1 MIGTTLSHYKIL
13 EQIGEGGMGAVYAAE
28 DLNLGRKVALKM
40 LREEMAS
47 DPDRLE
53 RFRREAQAVAAL
65 SHPNI
70 VTIFSIEE
78 APEGHFMT
86 MELVD
91 GRGLDEVISGDGM
104 SAERMLEISEPL
116 IRALVAAHERGITH
130 RDLKPANIM
139 VCQEGTVKILD
150 FGLAKLSAAAD
161 SDIHEDMPTQ
171 ALTQIGTIVGTIPYM
186 SPEQVQGKV
195 VDHRTDLFSLGV
207 VLFEMAT
214 GHRPFDGETSV
225 DVASAILRGAPESIH
240 ETRPDMPDQFGR
252 IISRCL
258 EKEPEMRYQTAG
270 DILTALSKVGEK
282 VSVKVDGGQ
291 PSVAVLSF
299 VNMSPDKDQE
309 YFCEGLAE
317 DIINALVSVE
327 ELKVASRTSAFRF
340 KGSQSDIREV
350 GRRLGV
356 STVLEGSVRKA
367 GNQVRIAVQLVNVD
381 DGYHLWSNR
390 YDRELKDVFVIQD
403 EIAQKIVE
411 ALQITLSPVAREKA
425 EKAKKE
431 APEDVQAYDYYLKGR
446 KYFYEYRA
454 KGFEL
459 ARQMFARAIAIDN
472 KYARAYAG
480 LADCC
485 CALYVAYDPS
495 EENLREAHDSSQKA
509 VELDPESAEA
519 HAARGHALSLS
530 QQYEE
535 SDREFEKAI
544 ELNPK
549 LYEAHYFY
557 ARALFTQGR
566 YDEAVAQYEEA
577 AKVSPDDYQALQF
590 LSLTYTK
597 LGKRAHAA
605 SVLRRSVENTR
616 KHIAFHPDDVRAL
629 YLGAA
634 GLVELGEMEEAQEWV
649 SRAVEL
655 DPDDALVLYNTACVY
670 TQLGEYDKALDCLER
685 SDTAASTSEALSWIE
700 NDPDLDP
707 LRDLPRFKA
716 LIGKIDEDN

>member
-91 GRGLDEVISGDGM
+91 GKGLDEVITGDGM

-171 ALTQIGTIVGTIPYM
+171 ALTQIGTVVGTIPYM

-270 DILTALSKVGEK
+270 DILIALSKVGEK
-282 VSVKVDGGQ
+282 VASKGDDGQ
-291 PSVAVLSF
+291 PSVAVLPF

-317 DIINALVSVE
+317 DIINALVGIE

-350 GRRLGV
+350 GSATRSLDGARGQRAQGWQSGSHRRAAGQRRRRLPSLVQPLRPRAQRRLRDPGRD
-356 STVLEGSVRKA
+356 SAEDRRGPA
-367 GNQVRIAVQLVNVD
+367 GHPDAQWQGR
-381 DGYHLWSNR
+381 R
-390 YDRELKDVFVIQD
+390 PKRRE
-403 EIAQKIVE
+403 
-411 ALQITLSPVAREKA
+411 
-425 EKAKKE
+425 KE

-446 KYFYEYRA
+446 KYFYEFRA

-472 KYARAYAG
+472 NYARAYAG

-485 CALYVAYDPS
+485 SRSLHRTSTPAKRTC
-495 EENLREAHDSSQKA
+495 ERRNSSSRKA

-519 HAARGHALSLS
+519 HCGRGLRIVLESAIRRVGRGVRKGHRAQSEALRGPLLLRPCPVLPGSARRGG
-530 QQYEE
+530 
-535 SDREFEKAI
+535 
-544 ELNPK
+544 
-549 LYEAHYFY
+549 
-557 ARALFTQGR
+557 RA
-566 YDEAVAQYEEA
+566 YEEA

-590 LSLTYTK
+590 LSIDLHQA
-597 LGKRAHAA
+597 GPNEPMQPR
-605 SVLRRSVENTR
+605 SLRRSVEKAK

-629 YLGAA
+629 YLG
-634 GLVELGEMEEAQEWV
+634 
-649 SRAVEL
+649 
-655 DPDDALVLYNTACVY
+655 
-670 TQLGEYDKALDCLER
+670 
-685 SDTAASTSEALSWIE
+685 
-700 NDPDLDP
+700 
-707 LRDLPRFKA
+707 PRTR
-716 LIGKIDEDN
+716 

>member
-1 MIGTTLSHYKIL
+1 MIGKTLSHYKIL

-28 DLNLGRKVALKM
+28 DLNLGRKVAMKM

-47 DPDRLE
+47 NPDRLE

-70 VTIFSIEE
+70 VTIYSIEE
-78 APEGHFMT
+78 APEGHFIT

-91 GRGLDEVISGDGM
+91 GKGLDEVITGDGM
-104 SAERMLEISEPL
+104 SAERMLRISGPL
-116 IRALVAAHERGITH
+116 VRALVAAHERGITH

-139 VCQEGTVKILD
+139 VSRDGTVKILD
-150 FGLAKLSAAAD
+150 FGLAKLHAAPD
-161 SDIHEDMPTQ
+161 SDVQEDLPTQ
-171 ALTQIGTIVGTIPYM
+171 TLTQIGTVVGTIPYM
-186 SPEQVQGKV
+186 SPEQVQGKP

-207 VLFEMAT
+207 ILFEMAT

-225 DVASAILRGAPESIH
+225 DVASAILRATPESIH

-282 VSVKVDGGQ
+282 VGARGDDDQS
-291 PSVAVLSF
+291 SVAVLPF

-317 DIINALVSVE
+317 DIINALVGIE

-367 GNQVRIAVQLVNVD
+367 GNQVRIAVQLVNVQ

-390 YDRELKDVFVIQD
+390 YDRELKDVFAIQD

-411 ALQITLSPVAREKA
+411 ALQVTLTPRDEKKA
-425 EKAKKE
+425 EKA

-446 KYFYEYRA
+446 KYFYEFRA

-459 ARQMFARAIAIDN
+459 ARQMFTRAIAIDN
-472 KYARAYAG
+472 NYARAYAG

-485 CALYVAYDPS
+485 AALYTYFDSSA
-495 EENLREAHDSSQKA
+495 ENLLEANSASAKA
-509 VELDPESAEA
+509 VELDPDNAEG
-519 HAARGHALSLS
+519 HSARGLALSLNG
-530 QQYEE
+530 QYEE
-535 SDREFEKAI
+535 SDAEFDKAI

-557 ARALFTQGR
+557 ARALFSQGR
-566 YDEAVAQYEEA
+566 HEEAAERYEEA
-577 AKVSPDDYQALQF
+577 AKVNPDDYQALQF

-597 LGKRAHAA
+597 LGRRAHAA
-605 SVLRRSVENTR
+605 SALRGSVENAR

-634 GLVELGEMEEAQEWV
+634 GLVELGEMEVAQEWV
-649 SRAVEL
+649 AKALEL
-655 DPDDALVLYNTACVY
+655 DPDDALLLYNVACVY
-670 TQLGEYDKALDCLER
+670 TQLGETEKALDCLEK
-685 SDTAASTSEALSWIE
+685 SDTAASSSEALNWIE

-707 LRDLPRFKA
+707 LRDHPRFQA
-716 LIGKIDEDN
+716 LIGRIQSTE